1 MDERSIRW
9 RERLNTPMLIAA
21 ALTVPAVAITESK
34 PGGALETARRR
45 PAVRS
50 SPP

>member
-21 ALTVPAVAITESK
+21 ALTVAIGRMAHAPE
-34 PGGALETARRR
+34 E
-45 PAVRS
+45 RS
-50 SPP
+50 